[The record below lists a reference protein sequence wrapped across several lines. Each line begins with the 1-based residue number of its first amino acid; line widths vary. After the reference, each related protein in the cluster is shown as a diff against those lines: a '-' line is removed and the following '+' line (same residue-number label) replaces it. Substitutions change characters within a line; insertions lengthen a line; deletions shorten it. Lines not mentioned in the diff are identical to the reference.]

1 MVNNQNIA
9 VDCQNITKI
18 YGKDG
23 NEVYALRGA
32 SLNVKK
38 GELLM
43 LAGPSG
49 CGKTTLISI
58 IASIL
63 DHDDGKCVVLGQDL
77 QKMSKS
83 DKINFRAENIGFVF
97 QAFNLIPPLTSAEN
111 IAVPLIIQ
119 GVKRE
124 IATQKASAL
133 LIEMGMG
140 EKKDVLPAALSG
152 GQQQRVA
159 IARALIHD
167 PKLIV
172 CDEPTSTLDSQTGQ
186 KIMKIMKKITQEQ
199 ERTLI
204 VVTHDIR
211 IYHFADRIALMED
224 GKIKHIYDSYEQAL
238 AYQTS
243 QEEAHV

>member
-1 MVNNQNIA
+1 MNHNSNIA
-9 VDCQNITKI
+9 VNCQHITKI
-18 YGKDG
+18 YKTDN
-23 NEVYALRGA
+23 NEVYALNGA
-32 SLNVKK
+32 TLQVKK

-63 DHDDGKCVVLGQDL
+63 DHNAGECIVLGHDL
-77 QKMSKS
+77 QKMSRS
-83 DKINFRAENIGFVF
+83 EKINFRAENIGFVF

-119 GVKRE
+119 GVKRD
-124 IATQKASAL
+124 IAIQKASSL
-133 LIEMGMG
+133 LAEMGMS
-140 EKKDVLPAALSG
+140 EKKDTLPVSLSG

-172 CDEPTSTLDSQTGQ
+172 CDEPTSALDSQTGQ
-186 KIMKIMKKITQEQ
+186 KIMKIMKKISKEQ

-211 IYHFADRIALMED
+211 IYPFADRIALMED
-224 GKIKHIYDSYEQAL
+224 GQIKNIYDSYEEAL